1 MFNLSSIESA
11 IDSLGSGSLSSLSS
25 LSLGPLDEET
35 FEEFVVV
42 VSQASSVHSVFSQAA
57 PVEQVI
63 EVLLSCATI
72 LSWPIMATRTFM
84 DKMPISIANLLDDTS
99 LDT

>member
-11 IDSLGSGSLSSLSS
+11 IDSLGSGSLSS

-72 LSWPIMATRTFM
+72 LSWPIMATRIFM